1 MIGRLREVVGPT
13 ELAIIIVHP
22 IIAILVIGWMVKQH
36 RWRQQ
41 GKLLKG
47 DERKAAVTSHERDGE
62 RLYIMAWL
70 VVVSGF
76 IANALH
82 RMRTENLTLPS
93 ALLPTG
99 AGGLHA
105 GGGIIGLVLITI
117 LWQKGRKSRDLRD
130 AGQPWVAEKNRHGR
144 AFDAILILIAIHAF
158 LGFLWLMQL
167 LT

>member
-13 ELAIIIVHP
+13 ELAIIIFHP

-62 RLYIMAWL
+62 RLYILAWL
-70 VVVSGF
+70 VVASGF

-117 LWQKGRKSRDLRD
+117 LWQ
-130 AGQPWVAEKNRHGR
+130 
-144 AFDAILILIAIHAF
+144 
-158 LGFLWLMQL
+158 
-167 LT
+167 

>member
-1 MIGRLREVVGPT
+1 M
-13 ELAIIIVHP
+13 
-22 IIAILVIGWMVKQH
+22 VIP
-36 RWRQQ
+36 
-41 GKLLKG
+41 
-47 DERKAAVTSHERDGE
+47 DFNGE

-70 VVVSGF
+70 VVASGF

-144 AFDAILILIAIHAF
+144 ASDAILILIAIHAF